1 MAEPIKIGDQ
11 TFIKTS
17 DGWVDQKTKV
27 RAPEGLTAL
36 LEKMS
41 TDDAPQEK
49 KKRVRIDTS
58 RPVVK
63 LGKSEYVW
71 DLNGKTWIDKKT
83 KDPVSPRFSALV
95 EAAYTKISK
104 SDFLYEEYAPQ
115 PTKEQSEAAVK
126 KHISEAIFSNTGTVG
141 QAAKSKAKKPT
152 GGGTLRKGNKRI
164 NSPIVMMIEK
174 LANIDGL
181 LKQRLQ
187 NQVNAASSAS
197 IQSRESQIENVQGD
211 ATPVLDQETADA
223 AAEQEDKKGNAALI
237 AVAAGAGAL
246 FLSQMDPVRQTFSAI
261 IDFAKGV
268 WDFSSAAV
276 GYINDGLRRIV
287 GGTESG
293 GNGSSTNSSGASG
306 QQGTSATPGAN
317 ASAVANNQ
325 SAVPGQDNK
334 EEQSSPFPNTGSS
347 GEDNRG
353 SNSGDGAT
361 AVRAEERTTPFPNS
375 DPERS
380 PVSRSTGTTGS
391 SNTSR
396 PSTSGAGAPS
406 VSPVPPS
413 TGTPPA
419 PPAASPASSV
429 PPPAAASPAQPAD
442 TRNWWQRNMPT
453 WLGGQDAPAATGGNT
468 ARDGQT
474 SSGQQS
480 GQATNQTAG
489 YINPIEGH
497 KPNSGYG
504 WRGAIAGAHSGRHF
518 HHGIDIAAPA
528 GTPVRAARGG
538 TVTLV
543 ASGWHGYGNV
553 IAVDHDDGKRTIYC
567 HLSRFACRQGDKVA
581 QGQIIGYVGSTGVS
595 TGPHLHFMVQTG
607 PLQVPATRGSGY
619 GTMNP
624 GSLNFTDGTT
634 IPASMEGYGDAGS
647 SESGLG
653 AAASAVAGAA
663 ADLAAGALKAIA
675 GIAEAGLGK
684 QIPRDLSASLM
695 RGGSDPA
702 KSISSADA
710 QRTGEV
716 AAARTPDPEPS
727 VEVTSP
733 PNLAPSGSGTI
744 ENMATSSDYA
754 GVRFYLIRAGV
765 MKNTM
770 DDAMAGMRA

>member
-63 LGKSEYVW
+63 LGKTEYVW

-95 EAAYTKISK
+95 EAAYNKISK
-104 SDFLYEEYAPQ
+104 SDFLYEERAPQ
-115 PTKEQSEAAVK
+115 PTKEESEAAVK
-126 KHISEAIFSNTGTVG
+126 KNISEAIFSNTGTVG
-141 QAAKSKAKKPT
+141 QAAKSKAKKPA

-164 NSPIVMMIEK
+164 NSPIVVMIEK

-187 NQVNAASSAS
+187 SQVNAASSAS

-223 AAEQEDKKGNAALI
+223 AAEQEDKKSNAAMM
-237 AVAAGAGAL
+237 AVAVGAGAL
-246 FLSQMDPVRQTFSAI
+246 FLSQMDPVRQTFAAI

-293 GNGSSTNSSGASG
+293 GNGSSTNSSGATG
-306 QQGTSATPGAN
+306 QQGTSATPGAD

-325 SAVPGQDNK
+325 SAVPGQDSG
-334 EEQSSPFPNTGSS
+334 EGESTSVFPNTGFS
-347 GEDNRG
+347 GEDSQEPGRG
-353 SNSGDGAT
+353 AAAT
-361 AVRAEERTTPFPNS
+361 AVGPEEITTPFPNN

-380 PVSRSTGTTGS
+380 SSSRSTAATGS
-391 SNTSR
+391 STVSR
-396 PSTSGAGAPS
+396 PSTAGSGSPS

-453 WLGGQDAPAATGGNT
+453 WLGGQDAPSTGGNT
-468 ARDGQT
+468 ARDGQ
-474 SSGQQS
+474 SSTGQQTQ
-480 GQATNQTAG
+480 QATNQTAG
-489 YINPIEGH
+489 YINPIEGRR
-497 KPNSGYG
+497 PNSGYG
-504 WRGAIAGAHSGRHF
+504 WRGAIAGAHSGSHF

-538 TVTLV
+538 TVSLV
-543 ASGWHGYGNV
+543 ASNWHGYGNV
-553 IAVDHDDGKRTIYC
+553 IAIEHDDGKRTIYC
-567 HLSRFACRQGDKVA
+567 HLSRFACRQGDVVQ
-581 QGQIIGYVGSTGVS
+581 QGQVIGYVGSTGVS

-607 PLQVPATRGSGY
+607 NLQVPATRGSGY
-619 GTMNP
+619 GTINP

-716 AAARTPDPEPS
+716 AAARTPDPELPP
-727 VEVTSP
+727 EITSP
-733 PNLAPSGSGTI
+733 PNLAPSGSGSI

-754 GVRFYLIRAGV
+754 GVQFYLIRMGV
-765 MKNTM
+765 NQRY
-770 DDAMAGMRA
+770 DAMAGMRA